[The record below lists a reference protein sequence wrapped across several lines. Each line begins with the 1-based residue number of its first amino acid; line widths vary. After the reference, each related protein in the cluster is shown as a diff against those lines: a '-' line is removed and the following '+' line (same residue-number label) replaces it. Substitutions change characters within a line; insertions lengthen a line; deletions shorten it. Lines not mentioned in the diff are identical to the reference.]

1 MKVFKFDVDE
11 EYAKQHNEMIRDTR
25 SLVASGV
32 ALFVISLLGAAA
44 VWFFVDPESPWHT
57 LGTFGLALFGLMM
70 LVVGLLIPRSVGKTQ
85 ELYDA
90 NPLAPAIITERVGT
104 TITLTALVNLNV
116 ERSLPPRWGITSRV
130 YHPIPNTSDKV
141 GTKVPVAAV
150 GAQRSAQNKKMWQ
163 MVTPMPIAWGTPD
176 VAVIDEARNA
186 VAGDQWSKLERAR
199 KKKDLLEQ
207 SKNTVVEL

>member
-104 TITLTALVNLNV
+104 TITLTACAGGSTTASNDSNGGSESAESGDANTITFWSNHPGSSKDMEEELIAAFEEENPDLKVKLVTAGSVSYTHLT
-116 ERSLPPRWGITSRV
+116 LPTNREV
-130 YHPIPNTSDKV
+130 
-141 GTKVPVAAV
+141 
-150 GAQRSAQNKKMWQ
+150 
-163 MVTPMPIAWGTPD
+163 
-176 VAVIDEARNA
+176 
-186 VAGDQWSKLERAR
+186 
-199 KKKDLLEQ
+199 
-207 SKNTVVEL
+207 